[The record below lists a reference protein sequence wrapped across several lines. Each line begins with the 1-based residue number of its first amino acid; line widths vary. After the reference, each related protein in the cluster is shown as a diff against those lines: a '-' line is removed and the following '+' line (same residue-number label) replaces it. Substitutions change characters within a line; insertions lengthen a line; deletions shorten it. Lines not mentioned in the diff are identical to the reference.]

1 MKKTFFAVS
10 TLFLFAACSSDSSTE
25 LSSTELSSTELSI
38 KNSDQSDG
46 SIKNIV
52 WAEGDADWGEEVVDA
67 GLTSTAKEVKETT
80 GRIECSVDDGGG
92 YNVATVTTGEDG
104 TGTETV
110 SIDEGSSNT
119 ITVTASN

>member
-1 MKKTFFAVS
+1 MKKMIFAVS

-25 LSSTELSSTELSI
+25 LSIKSTELSI

-46 SIKNIV
+46 SIKDIV

-80 GRIECSVDDGGG
+80 GRIECAVDTNNDSNF
-92 YNVATVTTGEDG
+92 NVATIVSEQTGSD
-104 TGTETV
+104 TV
-110 SIDEGSSNT
+110 SIDEGSSNQVT
-119 ITVTASN
+119 ITATK

>member
-1 MKKTFFAVS
+1 MKKMIFAVS

-25 LSSTELSSTELSI
+25 LSTELSI

-46 SIKNIV
+46 SIKDIV